1 MLAQMVA
8 PSVALTVLG
17 LGYLAAVLT
26 EHRASQQI
34 LVPPR
39 YLWLRWGVSVVALVM
54 MAMVLILR
62 GIGQTIVF

>member
-1 MLAQMVA
+1 MVAQMVA
-8 PSVALTVLG
+8 PSVPLTVLG
-17 LGYLAAVLT
+17 LGYLATVLT
-26 EHRASQQI
+26 EHRTSRQL

-54 MAMVLILR
+54 MAMVLILK